1 MKEGK
6 KISAYALAKLC
17 ALGAF
22 AGLVNGIFGS
32 GGGVAIVLCLWG
44 FAKEQLG
51 ERRRVFANVTAMI
64 LPISLASSL
73 VYFNLSPPELS
84 SGLGIALAALV
95 GGGVGA
101 FLLGRLDLRILK
113 LAFAV
118 LLLISG
124 GIMIF
129 G

>member
-1 MKEGK
+1 MGEGNK
-6 KISAYALAKLC
+6 MSAVKLASLF

-22 AGLVNGIFGS
+22 AGLINGLFGS
-32 GGGVAIVLCLWG
+32 GGGVAIVLCLWTL
-44 FAKEQLG
+44 AKGQLKD
-51 ERRRVFANVTAMI
+51 RRRVFANVTAMI

-73 VYFNLSPPELS
+73 VYFSLSPPELS
-84 SGLGIALAALV
+84 SGIGIAVAALI

-101 FLLGRLDLRILK
+101 LLLGRLRLEVIRVI
-113 LAFAV
+113 FAI

>member
-1 MKEGK
+1 MESRER
-6 KISAYALAKLC
+6 ISAALFARLC

-32 GGGVAIVLCLWG
+32 GGGVAIVLSLW
-44 FAKEQLG
+44 ALADRQIRD
-51 ERRRVFANVTAMI
+51 RRRVIANVTAMI
-64 LPISLASSL
+64 LPISLASAL

-84 SGLGIALAALV
+84 SGIGIALTALV

-101 FLLGRLDLRILK
+101 LLLGKLK
-113 LAFAV
+113 LKVIRVIFAV
-118 LLLISG
+118 LLLVSG

>member
-1 MKEGK
+1 MESRE
-6 KISAYALAKLC
+6 KIPAVLLARLC

-32 GGGVAIVLCLWG
+32 GGGVAIVLSLW
-44 FAKEQLG
+44 ALADRQLKD
-51 ERRRVFANVTAMI
+51 RRRVFANVTAMI
-64 LPISLASSL
+64 LPISLASAL
-73 VYFNLSPPELS
+73 VYLNLSPPELS
-84 SGLGIALAALV
+84 SGIGIALAALV

-101 FLLGRLDLRILK
+101 LLLGRLKLK
-113 LAFAV
+113 VIRVIFAI
-118 LLLISG
+118 LLLVSG